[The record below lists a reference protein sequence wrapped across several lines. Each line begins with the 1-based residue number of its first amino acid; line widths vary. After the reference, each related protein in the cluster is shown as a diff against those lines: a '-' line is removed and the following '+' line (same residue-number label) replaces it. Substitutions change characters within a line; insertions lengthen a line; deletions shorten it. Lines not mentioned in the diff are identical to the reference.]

1 MPENTMRIDRH
12 MPGTRLDRLV
22 TQKVTEILD
31 AMPDAPGRRDRRGV
45 QIRAF
50 QRVEGVPRRPLQAR
64 AHRQGRHA
72 RAEGAQTEGRPVR
85 IGGGRT
91 LPPVRGKRRGGPDRR
106 VHGGR
111 LHPPGRRHQPAAV
124 SREDALAGPLRQTQ
138 EGVRLHRLVA
148 HEAVGARV
156 PVRVHGRCVTQA
168 LVGRLGG
175 EREHA
180 RRRRG
185 LFCPT
190 AI

>member
-1 MPENTMRIDRH
+1 MPENTMRIGRH

-91 LPPVRGKRRGGPDRR
+91 LPPVRGSVEEALTDVCMAG
-106 VHGGR
+106 
-111 LHPPGRRHQPAAV
+111 V
-124 SREDALAGPLRQTQ
+124 STRQVDDISQ
-138 EGVRLHRLVA
+138 L
-148 HEAVGARV
+148 
-156 PVRVHGRCVTQA
+156 P
-168 LVGRLGG
+168 
-175 EREHA
+175 
-180 RRRRG
+180 
-185 LFCPT
+185 
-190 AI
+190 